1 MPSPVRP
8 YPARPNPGEG
18 YDHGSVVAS
27 GRSFRAWRPNLASAS
42 KPDPGQTAWG
52 CQGRVLSNRKL
63 QQTRL
68 HATLAFGPRA
78 FGPRAFEPRAFGP
91 LAFGPRAFESR
102 AWRGCRNGR
111 TLALGCANG
120 DPCSL

>member
-1 MPSPVRP
+1 M
-8 YPARPNPGEG
+8 
-18 YDHGSVVAS
+18 
-27 GRSFRAWRPNLASAS
+27 
-42 KPDPGQTAWG
+42 PDPDQTGWG
-52 CQGRVLSNRKL
+52 REGRVLYNRKL

-68 HATLAFGPRA
+68 HAT
-78 FGPRAFEPRAFGP
+78 